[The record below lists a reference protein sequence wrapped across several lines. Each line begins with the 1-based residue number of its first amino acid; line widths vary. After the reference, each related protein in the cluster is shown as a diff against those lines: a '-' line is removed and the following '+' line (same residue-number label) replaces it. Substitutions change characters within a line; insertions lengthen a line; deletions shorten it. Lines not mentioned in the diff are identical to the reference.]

1 MGINAEIQIRTTKM
15 HLDNENGVTAHHTY
29 KVDKTNEPRV
39 SFDWLSQLGTLKDQE
54 LSPDEYI
61 HELRSDFFETRIF
74 ALTPDGDVV
83 DLPIG
88 ATALDFAYSVHTD
101 IGDHAVEALID
112 GVARSIFTPIESES
126 VVEVV
131 TAPGATPVK
140 EWLKHVT
147 TSHARNKINK
157 ALLGDEGRTRY

>member
-1 MGINAEIQIRTTKM
+1 M
-15 HLDNENGVTAHHTY
+15 
-29 KVDKTNEPRV
+29 
-39 SFDWLSQLGTLKDQE
+39 SSLKDQK

-74 ALTPDGDVV
+74 ALTPDGDVI
-83 DLPIG
+83 DLPAG

-112 GVARSIFTPIESES
+112 GVSQSLFTPIESES

-131 TAPGATPVK
+131 TAPGAAPTK
-140 EWLKHVT
+140 EWLDHVT

-157 ALLGDEGRTRY
+157 SLTNDEPSSR